1 LQHAPSNSEPKIL
14 RSEAVRKLLDWA
26 MTKRPNL
33 RLVIFFTVLT
43 SALTLVVI
51 ATWEKVLRP
60 PFYAWVDRTFPG
72 PENAESRWKIEQR
85 TEHFFISMTV
95 DVVVV
100 SILLML
106 VDRQQRRLIRS
117 EQRYRALFEHAH
129 DGIGVVHGTDF
140 KLVELNSKFAKT
152 LERDARE
159 LAGHDVR
166 ELLARRVVEGDDG
179 QPPHTISELFSTSD
193 SNEVE
198 LTLATGSGNPRL
210 VGLSFS
216 TIPANDERLILLLIR
231 DLSMRK
237 RLEDEKQEMQR
248 QLYESAKLASLGELS
263 AGVAHEINNP
273 LNGVINF
280 AQLLKDEPVERTRF
294 ERQMIDGIIDEG
306 GRIAQI
312 VRGLLTF
319 ARHDESEPRQIN
331 LAEMINN
338 SIALFGRQ
346 FEKDGVRVE
355 IDISPGLPPVR
366 GDVSRLR
373 QVIVN
378 MISNAHYALKA
389 RSSAASEEKVFRI
402 KAHAAEKISAGR
414 SQGAVVRLEFYDN
427 GTGIKHKDIPRVFD
441 PFFTTRRD
449 SGGTGLG
456 LSISFGIVR
465 DHGGTITVSSE
476 EGRYT
481 RFQIELPILAQAE
494 HQYV

>member
-1 LQHAPSNSEPKIL
+1 MKKSH
-14 RSEAVRKLLDWA
+14 
-26 MTKRPNL
+26 NL
-33 RLVIFFTVLT
+33 RLIIFFTVLT
-43 SALTLVVI
+43 SALTLLVI
-51 ATWEKVLRP
+51 GTWEKVLRS
-60 PFYAWVDRTFPG
+60 PFYAWVERQYPG
-72 PENAESRWKIEQR
+72 QENIDSRWKIEQR

-100 SILLML
+100 SILLVL
-106 VDRQQRRLIRS
+106 VGRQQRQLSGS

-129 DGIGVVHGTDF
+129 DGIGVVNGATF
-140 KLVELNSKFAKT
+140 ELIEVNSKFAKT
-152 LERDARE
+152 FERHARE
-159 LAGHDVR
+159 LVGKDVR
-166 ELLARRVVEGDDG
+166 EVLAARVIENINGHS
-179 QPPHTISELFSTSD
+179 PHTISRLFATPDASD
-193 SNEVE
+193 VE
-198 LTLATGSGNPRL
+198 MMLGTEAGGTRL
-210 VGLSFS
+210 VSLSFS
-216 TIPANDERLILLLIR
+216 TIMSNDEHLIILLIR
-231 DLSMRK
+231 DLSTRK

-273 LNGVINF
+273 LNGIINF
-280 AQLLKDEPVERTRF
+280 AQLLKDEPVERTKF

-306 GRIAQI
+306 GRIAEI

-319 ARHDESEPRQIN
+319 ARHDENEPRQIN
-331 LAEMINN
+331 LAEMINT

-346 FEKDGVRVE
+346 FAKDNVRVE
-355 IDISPGLPPVR
+355 IDITPDLPPVR

-389 RSSAASEEKVFRI
+389 KRVDPTEEKLFRI
-402 KAHAAEKISAGR
+402 KAQSVEKMAGGR
-414 SQGAVVRLEFYDN
+414 NRGAVVRLEFYDN
-427 GTGIKHKDIPRVFD
+427 GTGINRKDIPRVFD

-465 DHGGTITVSSE
+465 DQGGTITVSSE

-481 RFQIELPILAQAE
+481 RFQIELPIVAQAE

>member
-1 LQHAPSNSEPKIL
+1 MKTRHNF
-14 RSEAVRKLLDWA
+14 
-26 MTKRPNL
+26 

-43 SALTLVVI
+43 SALTLAVI
-51 ATWEKVLRP
+51 GTWEKILRP
-60 PFYAWVDRTFPG
+60 PFYAWVDQRYPG

-100 SILLML
+100 SILLVL
-106 VDRQQRRLIRS
+106 VERQQKRLIGS

-129 DGIGVVHGTDF
+129 DGIGVIGGADF
-140 KLVELNSKFAKT
+140 KLIEVNSKFART
-152 LERDARE
+152 FERDPRE
-159 LAGHDVR
+159 LAGQDVR
-166 ELLARRVVEGDDG
+166 ELLTRRVIESSNGHSPV
-179 QPPHTISELFSTSD
+179 SVARLFSDPDAS
-193 SNEVE
+193 EIE
-198 LTLATGSGNPRL
+198 LMLGTETGGARL

-216 TIPANDERLILLLIR
+216 TITANDEHLIILLVR
-231 DLSMRK
+231 DLSTRK

-306 GRIAQI
+306 LRIAEI

-319 ARHDESEPRQIN
+319 ARHDENEPRQIC
-331 LAEMINN
+331 LAEMINT
-338 SIALFGRQ
+338 SIALFSRQ
-346 FEKDGVRVE
+346 FAKHGVRVE
-355 IDISPGLPPVR
+355 IDIVPDLPPVH

-389 RSSAASEEKVFRI
+389 KSIAPNKEKVFRI
-402 KAHAAEKISAGR
+402 QARSLEKFAGGR
-414 SQGAVVRLEFYDN
+414 SQGAVVCLEFYDN
-427 GTGIKHKDIPRVFD
+427 GTGINRKDIPRVFD

-481 RFQIELPILAQAE
+481 RFQIELPIAVRAE
-494 HQYV
+494 HEYV

>member
-1 LQHAPSNSEPKIL
+1 MKT
-14 RSEAVRKLLDWA
+14 RR
-26 MTKRPNL
+26 NL

-43 SALTLVVI
+43 SALTMVVI

-60 PFYAWVDRTFPG
+60 PFYDWVERHYPG
-72 PENAESRWKIEQR
+72 PANADSRWKIEQR

-100 SILLML
+100 SILLVL
-106 VDRQQRRLIRS
+106 VDRQHRQLIGS

-129 DGIGVVHGTDF
+129 DGIGVVDGANF
-140 KLVELNSKFAKT
+140 KLIEVNGKFAKT
-152 LERDARE
+152 FERSARE
-159 LAGHDVR
+159 LAGQDVR
-166 ELLARRVVEGDDG
+166 ELLVQRVIESSNGHS
-179 QPPHTISELFSTSD
+179 PNNITRLFAGPDAS
-193 SNEVE
+193 EVE
-198 LTLATGSGNPRL
+198 LMFGTDAGGTRL
-210 VGLSFS
+210 VGLSYS
-216 TIPANDERLILLLIR
+216 TIMANGEHLIILLVR
-231 DLSMRK
+231 DLSTRK
-237 RLEDEKQEMQR
+237 RLEDEKQEIQR

-273 LNGVINF
+273 LNGIINF
-280 AQLLKDEPVERTRF
+280 AQLLKDEPVQRNRF

-306 GRIAQI
+306 GRIAEI

-319 ARHDESEPRQIN
+319 ARHDGNEPRQIN
-331 LAEMINN
+331 LAEMINT
-338 SIALFGRQ
+338 SIALFGHQ
-346 FEKDGVRVE
+346 FAKDGVKVE
-355 IDISPGLPPVR
+355 IDIAPDLPPVR

-378 MISNAHYALKA
+378 MISNAHYALRA
-389 RSSAASEEKVFRI
+389 RPAAAAEEKLFRI
-402 KAHAAEKISAGR
+402 KAHPLAKTTNGHR
-414 SQGAVVRLEFYDN
+414 SVVRLEFFDN
-427 GTGIKHKDIPRVFD
+427 GTGINRKDIPRVFD

-465 DHGGTITVSSE
+465 DHGGTITVASE

-481 RFQIELPILAQAE
+481 RFQIELPIVAQAE

>member
-1 LQHAPSNSEPKIL
+1 MK
-14 RSEAVRKLLDWA
+14 
-26 MTKRPNL
+26 TRPNL
-33 RLVIFFTVLT
+33 RLVIFFTLLT

-60 PFYAWVDRTFPG
+60 PFYAWVDQRYPG
-72 PENAESRWKIEQR
+72 PDNAESRWKIEQR

-106 VDRQQRRLIRS
+106 VDRQQRRLIGS

-129 DGIGVVHGTDF
+129 DGIGVVHGADF
-140 KLVELNSKFAKT
+140 KLVEVNSKFAKT
-152 LERDARE
+152 LERDPRE
-159 LAGHDVR
+159 LVGRDVR
-166 ELLARRVVEGDDG
+166 ELLAPRVVEGSNG
-179 QPPHTISELFSTSD
+179 HGHPSTSIPGLFSSPD
-193 SNEVE
+193 ASEVE
-198 LTLATGSGNPRL
+198 LMLSTDTGNTRL
-210 VGLSFS
+210 IGLSFS
-216 TIPANDERLILLLIR
+216 TIPANDESLIILLIR
-231 DLSMRK
+231 DLSSRK
-237 RLEDEKQEMQR
+237 RLEDEKEERRR

-280 AQLLKDEPVERTRF
+280 AQLLKDEPVERSKF
-294 ERQMIDGIIDEG
+294 EHQMIDGIIDEG
-306 GRIAQI
+306 GRIAEI

-319 ARHDESEPRQIN
+319 ARHDENEPRPIN
-331 LAEMINN
+331 LADMINT

-346 FEKDGVRVE
+346 FAKDDVRVE
-355 IDISPGLPPVR
+355 IDIVPDLPPVR

-378 MISNAHYALKA
+378 MISNAHYALKTKPLGA
-389 RSSAASEEKVFRI
+389 DEEKLFRI
-402 KAHAAEKISAGR
+402 KAQPVEKIVNGR
-414 SQGAVVRLEFYDN
+414 SQGEVVRLEFYDN
-427 GTGIKHKDIPRVFD
+427 GTGINRKDIPRVFD

-476 EGRYT
+476 AGRYT
-481 RFQIELPILAQAE
+481 RFQIELPIVTQAE

>member
-1 LQHAPSNSEPKIL
+1 MK
-14 RSEAVRKLLDWA
+14 
-26 MTKRPNL
+26 KRHNL
-33 RLVIFFTVLT
+33 RLIIFFTLLT
-43 SALTLVVI
+43 SALTMLVI
-51 ATWEKVLRP
+51 GAWEKVLRP
-60 PFYAWVDRTFPG
+60 PFYAWVERQYPG
-72 PENAESRWKIEQR
+72 QENIDSRWKIEQR

-100 SILLML
+100 SILLVL
-106 VDRQQRRLIRS
+106 VGRQQRRLIGS

-129 DGIGVVHGTDF
+129 DGIGVVNGATF
-140 KLVELNSKFAKT
+140 NLIEVNSKFART
-152 LERDARE
+152 FERQPRE
-159 LAGHDVR
+159 LAGKDVR
-166 ELLARRVVEGDDG
+166 QVLAARVIESSNGHS
-179 QPPHTISELFSTSD
+179 PHTITRLFASSDASEIELMLGTD
-193 SNEVE
+193 SGG
-198 LTLATGSGNPRL
+198 TRL
-210 VGLSFS
+210 VSLSFS
-216 TIPANDERLILLLIR
+216 TIMSNDEHLIILLIR
-231 DLSMRK
+231 DLSTRK

-273 LNGVINF
+273 LNGIINF
-280 AQLLKDEPVERTRF
+280 AQLLKDEPVDRTRF

-306 GRIAQI
+306 GRIAEI

-319 ARHDESEPRQIN
+319 ARHDENEPRQIN
-331 LAEMINN
+331 LAEMINT

-346 FEKDGVRVE
+346 FAKDNVRVE
-355 IDISPGLPPVR
+355 IDITPDLPPVR

-378 MISNAHYALKA
+378 MISNAHYALKSK
-389 RSSAASEEKVFRI
+389 RVEPTEEKLFRI
-402 KAHAAEKISAGR
+402 KAQSVEKIAGGR

-427 GTGIKHKDIPRVFD
+427 GTGINRKDIPRVFD

-481 RFQIELPILAQAE
+481 RFQIELPIVGQAE

>member
-1 LQHAPSNSEPKIL
+1 MK
-14 RSEAVRKLLDWA
+14 
-26 MTKRPNL
+26 TRPNL
-33 RLVIFFTVLT
+33 RLIIFFTLLT
-43 SALTLVVI
+43 SALTMVVI

-60 PFYAWVDRTFPG
+60 PFYTWVDQRYPG

-106 VDRQQRRLIRS
+106 VDRQQRRLVDS

-129 DGIGVVHGTDF
+129 DGIGVVTGADF
-140 KLVELNSKFAKT
+140 KLIEVNSKFAKT
-152 LERDARE
+152 LECEARE
-159 LAGHDVR
+159 LAGRNVR
-166 ELLARRVVEGDDG
+166 ELLAQRIVESSNGHSPNPIP
-179 QPPHTISELFSTSD
+179 QLFESPDAS
-193 SNEVE
+193 EVE
-198 LTLATGSGNPRL
+198 LLLQTRSGDARL
-210 VGLSFS
+210 VGLSYS
-216 TIPANDERLILLLIR
+216 TIPANDERLIILLIR
-231 DLSMRK
+231 DLSTRK
-237 RLEDEKQEMQR
+237 RLEDEKEEMQR

-280 AQLLKDEPVERTRF
+280 AQLLKDEPVQRTGF
-294 ERQMIDGIIDEG
+294 EHQMIDGIIDEG
-306 GRIAQI
+306 GRIAEI

-319 ARHDESEPRQIN
+319 ARHDENEPRQIN
-331 LAEMINN
+331 LAEMINT

-346 FEKDGVRVE
+346 FAKDGVRVE
-355 IDISPGLPPVR
+355 IDIAPDLPPVR

-389 RSSAASEEKVFRI
+389 KPLAAKEEKLFRI
-402 KAHAAEKISAGR
+402 KAHSLEKIASGR
-414 SQGAVVRLEFYDN
+414 SQGGVVRLEFYDN
-427 GTGIKHKDIPRVFD
+427 GTGINRKDIPRVFD

-465 DHGGTITVSSE
+465 DHGGTISVSSE

-481 RFQIELPILAQAE
+481 RFQIELPVVAQVE

>member
-1 LQHAPSNSEPKIL
+1 MKT
-14 RSEAVRKLLDWA
+14 RR
-26 MTKRPNL
+26 NL
-33 RLVIFFTVLT
+33 RLIIFFTLLT
-43 SALTLVVI
+43 SALTMVVI
-51 ATWEKVLRP
+51 GTWEKVLRP
-60 PFYAWVDRTFPG
+60 PFYDWVDRHYPG
-72 PENAESRWKIEQR
+72 PENADSRWKIEQR

-106 VDRQQRRLIRS
+106 VDRQQRRLIGS

-129 DGIGVVHGTDF
+129 DGIGVVDGANF
-140 KLVELNSKFAKT
+140 RLIEVNSKFAKAFDRHP
-152 LERDARE
+152 RD
-159 LAGHDVR
+159 LAGQDVR
-166 ELLARRVVEGDDG
+166 ELLARRVVESSNGHSPD
-179 QPPHTISELFSTSD
+179 TVARLFSVPDAS
-193 SNEVE
+193 EVE
-198 LTLATGSGNPRL
+198 LMLETEAGGTRL

-216 TIPANDERLILLLIR
+216 TITATNEHLIILLVR
-231 DLSMRK
+231 DLSTRK
-237 RLEDEKQEMQR
+237 RLEDEKQQIQR
-248 QLYESAKLASLGELS
+248 QLYESNKLASLGELS

-273 LNGVINF
+273 LNGIINF
-280 AQLLKDEPVERTRF
+280 AQLLKDEPVERSKF

-306 GRIAQI
+306 GRIAEI

-319 ARHDESEPRQIN
+319 ARHDENEPRQIN
-331 LAEMINN
+331 LAEMINT

-346 FEKDGVRVE
+346 FAKDGVRVD
-355 IDISPGLPPVR
+355 IDIVPDLPPVR

-389 RSSAASEEKVFRI
+389 KRAPTEEKLFRI
-402 KAHAAEKISAGR
+402 TARPVEKIAGGR
-414 SQGAVVRLEFYDN
+414 SQGTVVRLEFYDN
-427 GTGIKHKDIPRVFD
+427 GIGINRKDIPRVFD

-456 LSISFGIVR
+456 LSISFGIVK
-465 DHGGTITVSSE
+465 DHGGVITVASE

-481 RFQIELPILAQAE
+481 RFQIELPIVVQPE

>member
-1 LQHAPSNSEPKIL
+1 
-14 RSEAVRKLLDWA
+14 
-26 MTKRPNL
+26 M
-33 RLVIFFTVLT
+33 
-43 SALTLVVI
+43 VVI

-60 PFYAWVDRTFPG
+60 PFYAWVERRYPG
-72 PENAESRWKIEQR
+72 AENADSRWKIEQR

-106 VDRQQRRLIRS
+106 VDRQQRKLVGS

-129 DGIGVVHGTDF
+129 DGIGVVHGADF
-140 KLVELNSKFAKT
+140 KLVEVNSKFAKT

-159 LAGHDVR
+159 LVGKDVR
-166 ELLARRVVEGDDG
+166 ELLAQRVVE
-179 QPPHTISELFSTSD
+179 D
-193 SNEVE
+193 SNGHSPNTIASMFASSDASEVE
-198 LTLATGSGNPRL
+198 LMISTGAGNTRL
-210 VGLSFS
+210 IGLSFS
-216 TIPANDERLILLLIR
+216 TITANDEHLIILLLR
-231 DLSMRK
+231 DLSTRK

-280 AQLLKDEPVERTRF
+280 AQLLKDEPVKRTEF
-294 ERQMIDGIIDEG
+294 ESQMIDGIIDEG
-306 GRIAQI
+306 GRIAEI

-319 ARHDESEPRQIN
+319 ARHDESEPRQVN
-331 LAEMINN
+331 LAEIINT
-338 SIALFGRQ
+338 SIALFGHQ

-355 IDISPGLPPVR
+355 IDLMPDLPPIR

-378 MISNAHYALKA
+378 MISNAHFALKNKRA
-389 RSSAASEEKVFRI
+389 TEEKIFRI
-402 KAHAAEKISAGR
+402 KAHPVEKMTNGR
-414 SQGAVVRLEFYDN
+414 NQGMLVRLEFYDN
-427 GTGIKHKDIPRVFD
+427 GSGIKRRDIPRVFD

-465 DHGGTITVSSE
+465 DHGGTITVTSE
-476 EGRYT
+476 EGSYT
-481 RFQIELPILAQAE
+481 RFQIELPIVPQAE

>member
-1 LQHAPSNSEPKIL
+1 MK
-14 RSEAVRKLLDWA
+14 
-26 MTKRPNL
+26 TRPNL
-33 RLVIFFTVLT
+33 RLIIFFTLLT

-60 PFYAWVDRTFPG
+60 PFFAWVDRRYPG
-72 PENAESRWKIEQR
+72 PENAESRWKIQQR

-106 VDRQQRRLIRS
+106 VDRQQRRLVGS

-129 DGIGVVHGTDF
+129 DGIGIVQGADF
-140 KLVELNSKFAKT
+140 KLVEVNSKFAQT

-159 LAGHDVR
+159 LAGRDVR
-166 ELLARRVVEGDDG
+166 ELLAQRVVEGSNG
-179 QPPHTISELFSTSD
+179 QPSNAIARLFASPDAS
-193 SNEVE
+193 EVE
-198 LTLATGSGNPRL
+198 LMLETGTHDTRL
-210 VGLSFS
+210 VSLSFS
-216 TIPANDERLILLLIR
+216 TITANDERLIILLVR

-237 RLEDEKQEMQR
+237 RLEDEKEEMQR

-273 LNGVINF
+273 LNGIINF
-280 AQLLKDEPVERTRF
+280 AQLLKDEPVERTEF
-294 ERQMIDGIIDEG
+294 EHQMIDGIIDEG
-306 GRIAQI
+306 GRIAEI

-319 ARHDESEPRQIN
+319 ARHDENEPRQVN
-331 LAEMINN
+331 LAEIINT

-346 FEKDGVRVE
+346 FAKDGVRVE
-355 IDISPGLPPVR
+355 IDIVPDLPPVR

-378 MISNAHYALKA
+378 MISNAHHALKA
-389 RSSAASEEKVFRI
+389 KRAAATEEKIFRI
-402 KAHAAEKISAGR
+402 TAQPVEKFAGGS
-414 SQGAVVRLEFYDN
+414 SQGMLVRLEFYDN
-427 GTGIKHKDIPRVFD
+427 GTGINRKDIPRVFD

-476 EGRYT
+476 EGQYT
-481 RFQIELPILAQAE
+481 RFQIELPLVPQAD

>member
-1 LQHAPSNSEPKIL
+1 MKT
-14 RSEAVRKLLDWA
+14 RR
-26 MTKRPNL
+26 NL
-33 RLVIFFTVLT
+33 RLVIFFTLLT

-60 PFYAWVDRTFPG
+60 PFFAWVERHYPG
-72 PENAESRWKIEQR
+72 PENAQSRWNIEQR

-106 VDRQQRRLIRS
+106 VDRQQRQLIGS

-129 DGIGVVHGTDF
+129 DGIGVVHGADF
-140 KLVELNSKFAKT
+140 KLVEVNSKFAKT
-152 LERDARE
+152 LERDARD
-159 LAGHDVR
+159 LLGQDVR
-166 ELLARRVVEGDDG
+166 ELLARRVVEDNNGHQ
-179 QPPHTISELFSTSD
+179 QPNTITGLFESSQA
-193 SNEVE
+193 SEVE
-198 LTLATGSGNPRL
+198 LMLGTEAGDPRL
-210 VGLSFS
+210 IGLSFS
-216 TIPANDERLILLLIR
+216 TIPANDERLIILLVR
-231 DLSMRK
+231 DLSARK

-280 AQLLKDEPVERTRF
+280 AQLLKDEPVERTKF

-306 GRIAQI
+306 GRIAEI

-319 ARHDESEPRQIN
+319 ARHDENEPRQIN
-331 LAEMINN
+331 LAEMINT

-346 FEKDGVRVE
+346 FAKDGVRVE
-355 IDISPGLPPVR
+355 IDIVPDLQPVR

-389 RSSAASEEKVFRI
+389 KSTVTNDEKLFRI
-402 KAHAAEKISAGR
+402 KAHEVEKIAGGR
-414 SQGAVVRLEFYDN
+414 SQGTVVRLEFYDN
-427 GTGIKHKDIPRVFD
+427 GTGINRKDVPRVFD

-456 LSISFGIVR
+456 LSISFGIIR

-481 RFQIELPILAQAE
+481 RFQIELPIVAQVE
-494 HQYV
+494 QQYV

>member
-1 LQHAPSNSEPKIL
+1 MK
-14 RSEAVRKLLDWA
+14 
-26 MTKRPNL
+26 TRPNL
-33 RLVIFFTVLT
+33 RLVIFFTLLT
-43 SALTLVVI
+43 SALTMIVI
-51 ATWEKVLRP
+51 GTWEKVLRP
-60 PFYAWVDRTFPG
+60 PFYDWVDRNYPG
-72 PENAESRWKIEQR
+72 PENVESRWKIEQR

-106 VDRQQRRLIRS
+106 VDRNQRRLIGS

-140 KLVELNSKFAKT
+140 KLVEVNSKFAKT
-152 LERDARE
+152 LEFDARE
-159 LAGHDVR
+159 LAGRNVR
-166 ELLARRVVEGDDG
+166 ELLAQRVVEGSNGHSPNTIG
-179 QPPHTISELFSTSD
+179 QLFENPD
-193 SNEVE
+193 AGEVE
-198 LTLATGSGNPRL
+198 LMLRTGSGDTRL
-210 VGLSFS
+210 VGLSYS
-216 TIPANDERLILLLIR
+216 TITANEEHLIILLIR
-231 DLSMRK
+231 DLSTRK
-237 RLEDEKQEMQR
+237 RLEDEKEEMQR

-280 AQLLKDEPVERTRF
+280 AQLLKDEPVERSEF

-306 GRIAQI
+306 GRIAEI

-319 ARHDESEPRQIN
+319 ARHDENEPRQIN
-331 LAEMINN
+331 LAEMINT
-338 SIALFGRQ
+338 SIALFRHQ
-346 FEKDGVRVE
+346 FAKDGVRVE
-355 IDISPGLPPVR
+355 IDIAPDLPPVR

-378 MISNAHYALKA
+378 IISNAHYALRAKPHT
-389 RSSAASEEKVFRI
+389 AAAEKLFRI
-402 KAHAAEKISAGR
+402 KAHQLAKSANGFNQQ
-414 SQGAVVRLEFYDN
+414 SVVRLEFYDN
-427 GTGIKHKDIPRVFD
+427 GTGINRKDIPRVFD

-476 EGRYT
+476 AGRYT
-481 RFQIELPILAQAE
+481 RFQIELPIMVQAE

>member
-1 LQHAPSNSEPKIL
+1 MKTRA
-14 RSEAVRKLLDWA
+14 
-26 MTKRPNL
+26 NL
-33 RLVIFFTVLT
+33 RLVIFFTLLT

-51 ATWEKVLRP
+51 VTWEKLLRP
-60 PFYAWVDRTFPG
+60 PFFAWVERRYPG
-72 PENAESRWKIEQR
+72 PENAESRWKIQQR

-106 VDRQQRRLIRS
+106 VDRQQRRLVGS

-129 DGIGVVHGTDF
+129 DGIGVVHGDDF
-140 KLVELNSKFAKT
+140 KLVEVNSKFAKT
-152 LERDARE
+152 LEHNARE
-159 LAGHDVR
+159 LVGRDVR
-166 ELLARRVVEGDDG
+166 ELLARRIAEGSNG
-179 QPPHTISELFSTSD
+179 QRPNTIAELFASPEAS
-193 SNEVE
+193 EVE
-198 LTLATGSGNPRL
+198 LTLETGSGDTRL
-210 VGLSFS
+210 VSLSFS
-216 TIPANDERLILLLIR
+216 TITANDERLIILLVR
-231 DLSMRK
+231 DLSTRK

-280 AQLLKDEPVERTRF
+280 AQLLKDEPCERTNF

-306 GRIAQI
+306 GRIAEI

-319 ARHDESEPRQIN
+319 ARHDENEPRQIN
-331 LAEMINN
+331 LAEMINT

-346 FEKDGVRVE
+346 FKKDGVRVE
-355 IDISPGLPPVR
+355 IDIAPDLPPVR
-366 GDVSRLR
+366 GDISRLR

-389 RSSAASEEKVFRI
+389 KPATEEKTFRI
-402 KAHAAEKISAGR
+402 EARPVEKIVNGHNQR
-414 SQGAVVRLEFYDN
+414 PLVRLEFYDN
-427 GTGIKHKDIPRVFD
+427 GTGIDRKDIPRVFD

-476 EGRYT
+476 KGRYT
-481 RFQIELPILAQAE
+481 RFQIELPVMPVAE

>member
-1 LQHAPSNSEPKIL
+1 MKT
-14 RSEAVRKLLDWA
+14 RR
-26 MTKRPNL
+26 NL
-33 RLVIFFTVLT
+33 RLIIFFTLLT
-43 SALTLVVI
+43 SALTMVVI
-51 ATWEKVLRP
+51 GTWEKVLRP
-60 PFYAWVDRTFPG
+60 PFYDWVDRHYPG
-72 PENAESRWKIEQR
+72 PDNADSRWKIEQR

-106 VDRQQRRLIRS
+106 VDRQQRRLIGS

-129 DGIGVVHGTDF
+129 DGIGVVDGTNF
-140 KLVELNSKFAKT
+140 RLIEVNSKFAKAFD
-152 LERDARE
+152 RQPRE

-166 ELLARRVVEGDDG
+166 ELLARRIVESSNGHSPD
-179 QPPHTISELFSTSD
+179 TVARLFSVPDAS
-193 SNEVE
+193 EVE
-198 LTLATGSGNPRL
+198 MMLETEAGGTRL

-216 TIPANDERLILLLIR
+216 TITATNEHLIILLVR
-231 DLSMRK
+231 DLSTRK
-237 RLEDEKQEMQR
+237 RLEDEKQQIQR
-248 QLYESAKLASLGELS
+248 QLYESNKLASLGELS

-273 LNGVINF
+273 LNGIINF
-280 AQLLKDEPVERTRF
+280 AQLLKDEPVERSRF
-294 ERQMIDGIIDEG
+294 EGQMIDGIIDEG
-306 GRIAQI
+306 GRIAEI

-319 ARHDESEPRQIN
+319 ARHDENEPRQIN
-331 LAEMINN
+331 LAEMINT

-346 FEKDGVRVE
+346 FAKDGVRVE
-355 IDISPGLPPVR
+355 IDIVPDLPPVR

-389 RSSAASEEKVFRI
+389 KRAPIEEKLFRI
-402 KAHAAEKISAGR
+402 TARPVEKTAGGR
-414 SQGAVVRLEFYDN
+414 SHGTVVRLEFYDN
-427 GTGIKHKDIPRVFD
+427 GIGINRKDIPRVFD

-456 LSISFGIVR
+456 LSISFGIVK
-465 DHGGTITVSSE
+465 DHGGVITVASE

-481 RFQIELPILAQAE
+481 RFQIELPIVAQPE

>member
-1 LQHAPSNSEPKIL
+1 
-14 RSEAVRKLLDWA
+14 
-26 MTKRPNL
+26 
-33 RLVIFFTVLT
+33 VIFFTVLT
-43 SALTLVVI
+43 SALTMVVI
-51 ATWEKVLRP
+51 GTWEKVLRP
-60 PFYAWVDRTFPG
+60 PFYDWVDRHYPG

-100 SILLML
+100 SILLVL
-106 VDRQQRRLIRS
+106 VDRQQQRLLGS

-129 DGIGVVHGTDF
+129 DGIGLVDGADF
-140 KLVELNSKFAKT
+140 KLIEVNSKFAKT
-152 LERDARE
+152 FERPARE
-159 LAGHDVR
+159 LEGQDVR
-166 ELLARRVVEGDDG
+166 ELLAQRVIESSNGHS
-179 QPPHTISELFSTSD
+179 PNTIARLFAASD
-193 SNEVE
+193 ASEVE
-198 LTLATGSGNPRL
+198 LMLGTTAGGTRL
-210 VGLSFS
+210 IGLSFS
-216 TIPANDERLILLLIR
+216 TITANDEHLIMLLVR
-231 DLSMRK
+231 DLSTRK
-237 RLEDEKQEMQR
+237 RLEDEKQEIQR

-280 AQLLKDEPVERTRF
+280 AQLLKDEPVQRTKF

-306 GRIAQI
+306 GRIAEI

-319 ARHDESEPRQIN
+319 ARHDENEPRQIN
-331 LAEMINN
+331 LAEMINT

-346 FEKDGVRVE
+346 FAKDGVRVE
-355 IDISPGLPPVR
+355 IDIMPDLPPVR

-389 RSSAASEEKVFRI
+389 RRNATEEKLFRI
-402 KAHAAEKISAGR
+402 KAQSVEKIAGGR
-414 SQGAVVRLEFYDN
+414 SQGTVVRLEFYDN
-427 GTGIKHKDIPRVFD
+427 GTGINRKDITRVFD

-465 DHGGTITVSSE
+465 DHGGTITVASE

>member
-1 LQHAPSNSEPKIL
+1 MKA
-14 RSEAVRKLLDWA
+14 
-26 MTKRPNL
+26 RPNIRRVL
-33 RLVIFFTVLT
+33 FFTVLT

-60 PFYAWVDRTFPG
+60 PFYAWVERKYPG
-72 PENAESRWKIEQR
+72 PENADSRWKVEQR

-95 DVVVV
+95 DVIVV

-106 VDRQQRRLIRS
+106 VDRQQRRLVGS

-129 DGIGVVHGTDF
+129 DGIGVVDGANF
-140 KLVELNSKFAKT
+140 KLVEVNSKFAKT

-159 LAGHDVR
+159 LAGQDVR
-166 ELLARRVVEGDDG
+166 ELLSARVVEGSNG
-179 QPPHTISELFSTSD
+179 HPSNTIAGLFGNPDAS
-193 SNEVE
+193 EVE
-198 LTLATGSGNPRL
+198 LMLATGVGHVRL

-216 TIPANDERLILLLIR
+216 TITANDERLIILLVR
-231 DLSMRK
+231 DLSTRK

-280 AQLLKDEPVERTRF
+280 AQLLKDEPVQRTQF
-294 ERQMIDGIIDEG
+294 ERKMIDGIIDEG

-319 ARHDESEPRQIN
+319 ARHDENEPREIN
-331 LAEMINN
+331 LAEMITT

-355 IDISPGLPPVR
+355 IDIRPDLPPVR

-389 RSSAASEEKVFRI
+389 KSIAATEEKVFRI
-402 KAHAAEKISAGR
+402 KAHRVDKLAGGRGQAEL
-414 SQGAVVRLEFYDN
+414 VRLEFYDN
-427 GTGIKHKDIPRVFD
+427 GIGINRKDIPRVFD

-456 LSISFGIVR
+456 LSISFGIIR
-465 DHGGTITVSSE
+465 DHNGTITVSSE

-481 RFQIELPILAQAE
+481 RFQIELPLVAQLE
-494 HQYV
+494 HQHA

>member
-1 LQHAPSNSEPKIL
+1 MK
-14 RSEAVRKLLDWA
+14 
-26 MTKRPNL
+26 TRPNL
-33 RLVIFFTVLT
+33 RLVIFFTLLT
-43 SALTLVVI
+43 SALTMVVI

-60 PFYAWVDRTFPG
+60 PFYAWVDRNYPG

-106 VDRQQRRLIRS
+106 VDRQQRRLVGS

-129 DGIGVVHGTDF
+129 DGIGVVQGADF
-140 KLVELNSKFAKT
+140 KLVEVNSKFAKT
-152 LERDARE
+152 LECDARE
-159 LAGHDVR
+159 LAGRNVR
-166 ELLARRVVEGDDG
+166 ELLAQRVVESSNGHSPNSIARLFASSDASEEELMLRTRSGD
-179 QPPHTISELFSTSD
+179 T
-193 SNEVE
+193 
-198 LTLATGSGNPRL
+198 RL
-210 VGLSFS
+210 VGLSYS
-216 TIPANDERLILLLIR
+216 TIPANDERLIILLIR
-231 DLSMRK
+231 DLSTRK
-237 RLEDEKQEMQR
+237 RLEDEKEEMQR

-280 AQLLKDEPVERTRF
+280 AQLLKDEPVERTNF
-294 ERQMIDGIIDEG
+294 EHQMIDGIIDEG
-306 GRIAQI
+306 GRIAEI

-319 ARHDESEPRQIN
+319 ARHDENEPRQIN
-331 LAEMINN
+331 LAEMINT

-355 IDISPGLPPVR
+355 IDIAPDLPPVR

-389 RSSAASEEKVFRI
+389 RPIDATEEKLFRI
-402 KAHAAEKISAGR
+402 KAHSLEKIASGQ
-414 SQGAVVRLEFYDN
+414 SQGSVVRLEFYDN
-427 GTGIKHKDIPRVFD
+427 GTGINRKDIPRVFD

-465 DHGGTITVSSE
+465 DHGGMITVSSE
-476 EGRYT
+476 EGSYT
-481 RFQIELPILAQAE
+481 RFQIELPIVVQAE
-494 HQYV
+494 RQYV